1 MEKKEG
7 GRKMKTKKEILELI
21 KENNVNYIRLWFSD
35 ILGALKG
42 MSVTAREME
51 QILDEGQG
59 FDGSSVEGFVRIE
72 ESDLVAMP
80 DPQTF
85 RILPWSVNDEK
96 VALMICDVLNPDGSP
111 FAGDS
116 RHALKRILEKIRKK
130 GWTYYCGPEIEYFYF
145 PSKDK
150 PEPIDE
156 GGYFDYS
163 TVSPGTKMRKA
174 AATAL
179 EKMGIQVECTHHEV
193 APSQHEIDLRYQEA
207 LIMADFVMFY
217 RLTVKELALREG
229 YYATF
234 MPKPLFGQNGSGMH
248 THQSIF
254 EGERNIFFDPNE
266 KKYHLSTMAKQYI
279 AGIFKH
285 IQEITLVLSQWV
297 NSYKRLV
304 PGYEAPVYISWG
316 TRNRSA
322 LVRIPEYKPGK
333 EKATRIEVRSPDPT
347 CNPYLAFAL
356 MLASGLKGVE
366 EKLELLPPV
375 EKDIFHLSEEE
386 REKLHIGC
394 LPGSLEEAIC
404 LFEKSKLAKETLGD
418 HIFESLIANK
428 KMEWDAYR
436 IHVSKYE
443 TDKYLPIL

>member
-1 MEKKEG
+1 VKSKKEV
-7 GRKMKTKKEILELI
+7 LELI
-21 KENNVNYIRLWFSD
+21 KENNVNYIRLWFPD

-42 MSVTAREME
+42 MSVTAREIE

-96 VALMICDVLNPDGSP
+96 VGLMICDVLNPDGSP

-116 RHALKRILEKIRKK
+116 RNVLKRVLEKIKKK
-130 GWTYYCGPEIEYFYF
+130 GWTFYCGPEMEYFYF
-145 PSKDK
+145 PCKDK

-163 TVSPGTKMRKA
+163 TVSPGTRMRKA

-179 EKMGIQVECTHHEV
+179 EKMGILVECTHHEV

-234 MPKPLFGQNGSGMH
+234 MPKPLFGENGSGMH

-254 EGERNIFFDPNE
+254 KGEKNIFFDPNE

-279 AGIFKH
+279 AGVFKH

-333 EKATRIEVRSPDPT
+333 EKATRIEVRSPDPA

-366 EKLELLPPV
+366 EKLELLPSV
-375 EKDIFHLSEEE
+375 EKDIFHMSEEE

-394 LPGSLEEAIC
+394 LPGTLEEAIS
-404 LFEKSKLAKETLGD
+404 LFEKSKLAKDILGD

-428 KMEWDAYR
+428 KMEWDNYR

>member
-1 MEKKEG
+1 
-7 GRKMKTKKEILELI
+7 
-21 KENNVNYIRLWFSD
+21 
-35 ILGALKG
+35 
-42 MSVTAREME
+42 
-51 QILDEGQG
+51 
-59 FDGSSVEGFVRIE
+59 
-72 ESDLVAMP
+72 
-80 DPQTF
+80 
-85 RILPWSVNDEK
+85 
-96 VALMICDVLNPDGSP
+96 
-111 FAGDS
+111 
-116 RHALKRILEKIRKK
+116 
-130 GWTYYCGPEIEYFYF
+130 
-145 PSKDK
+145 
-150 PEPIDE
+150 
-156 GGYFDYS
+156 
-163 TVSPGTKMRKA
+163 
-174 AATAL
+174 
-179 EKMGIQVECTHHEV
+179 
-193 APSQHEIDLRYQEA
+193 
-207 LIMADFVMFY
+207 
-217 RLTVKELALREG
+217 
-229 YYATF
+229 

-254 EGERNIFFDPNE
+254 DGERNIFFDPNE